1 MHTIGKVIFDDYQ
14 KLSAETAAIIAGI
27 ILEKPDA
34 LLCFPAGETSIGT
47 FNHLIDLY
55 KRGKISFSRCRIVGL
70 DEWLN
75 LGEMRKENCFSFLK
89 KYLFD
94 HIDYSSENLCFFDG
108 ETVDPENECFKT
120 DSFIRRNGPIDLVL
134 LGVGMN
140 GHLGLNEP
148 GSSFDAYSHVVEL
161 DEVTREVGQKYFQG
175 EVRLRTGITLGLK
188 SIMEARS
195 VILQLNGIR
204 KAQIYE
210 RLMSCEITPD
220 FPVSILKSH
229 PNALLLLDRE
239 AVNGHKRVKGL
250 CR

>member
-1 MHTIGKVIFDDYQ
+1 MQPIGKIIIENYQ
-14 KLSAETAAIIAGI
+14 DLSAETAAIIAGI

-55 KRGKISFSRCRIVGL
+55 KHGKVSFSRCKIVGL

-75 LGEMRKENCFSFLK
+75 LGERRNENCFSFLK
-89 KYLFD
+89 KHLFD
-94 HIDYSSENLCFFDG
+94 HIDYSAENLCFFDG
-108 ETVDPENECFKT
+108 ETAHPEKECLKT
-120 DSFIRRNGPIDLVL
+120 DDFIRTNGPIDLVL

-148 GSSFDAYSHVVEL
+148 GSSFDSYSHIVEL
-161 DEVTREVGQKYFQG
+161 DEVTREVGKKYFQG
-175 EVRLRTGITLGLK
+175 EVRLNAGITLGLK
-188 SIMEARS
+188 SIMEASS

-204 KAQIYE
+204 KSRIYE
-210 RLMSCEITPD
+210 RLMNCEITPD

-239 AVNGHKRVKGL
+239 AANGHKRVKGS

>member
-1 MHTIGKVIFDDYQ
+1 MHTIGKIIFDDYQ
-14 KLSAETAAIIAGI
+14 ELSKETAAIIARI

-75 LGEMRKENCFSFLK
+75 LGERRNENCFSFLK
-89 KYLFD
+89 KHLFD

-108 ETVDPENECFKT
+108 ETADPEKECLKT
-120 DSFIRRNGPIDLVL
+120 DSFIHEHGPIDLVL

-148 GSSFDAYSHVVEL
+148 GSPFESYSHIVEL
-161 DEVTREVGQKYFQG
+161 DEVTRKVGQKYFRG
-175 EVRLRTGITLGLK
+175 EVRLSAGITLGLK

-204 KAQIYE
+204 KAQIYN
-210 RLMSCEITPD
+210 RLMSFEITPD
-220 FPVSILKSH
+220 FPVSVLKSH

-239 AVNGHKRVKGL
+239 AAIGHKRVKGQ